1 MHKFLGIA
9 LCIGGLLIGGI
20 IVWLMW
26 LYALEDRLTDIT
38 AVAGAILGL
47 LVLSLPQFIL
57 GAYLLRAG

>member
-1 MHKFLGIA
+1 MHKLLGTA
-9 LCIGGLLIGGI
+9 LCIGGLLVGGI

-38 AVAGAILGL
+38 AVAGAVLGL
-47 LVLSLPQFIL
+47 LLLSLPQFIL